1 MKRSYLHPVPGLL
14 AVLLAMLACVLPG
27 QQAAPPA
34 SGIDPNTVAS
44 AVAGTAQAAV
54 QQTAA
59 VAPPVTSLTGT
70 AIETAENGTTKYTD
84 YDGNFT
90 VTYPAGW
97 LAVRPDSEEFNAAL
111 EKQGGVNTMLKDQ
124 MVADLAGYEANYD
137 RLYAYILR
145 PDIQKNVILGF
156 SKMVWDSETNRPMD
170 NTMMGELVR
179 ELETSGDIP
188 GFRVDTAQ
196 IYSVGAIDM
205 LEISG
210 RWALNEEGELIPFYS
225 TFVFF
230 KPTSGTGVRITFSY
244 LEDYRTQISA
254 DVKSIIQSITVPA
267 Q

>member
-1 MKRSYLHPVPGLL
+1 MQRSSAYPVPGLL
-14 AVLLAMLACVLPG
+14 AVLFAMLACVLPG

-34 SGIDPNTVAS
+34 SGIDPNSVAS
-44 AVAGTAQAAV
+44 AVAGTAQAAA

-59 VAPPVTSLTGT
+59 VAPPVSRLTGT
-70 AIETAENGTTKYTD
+70 TIETAQDGTTKYTD

-97 LAVRPDSEEFNAAL
+97 LAVRPDSEEFHAAL

-124 MVADLAGYEANYD
+124 MAADLAGYEVDYD
-137 RLYAYILR
+137 RIYAYILR

-156 SKMVWDSETNRPMD
+156 SKIVWDSEASGTVD
-170 NTMMGELVR
+170 DTAMGELVR
-179 ELETSGDIP
+179 GLETSGDIP
-188 GFRVDTAQ
+188 GFRADTAQ
-196 IYSVGAIDM
+196 IYRGSTVDLM
-205 LEISG
+205 EIGG
-210 RWALNEEGELIPFYS
+210 RWALNEEGEAIPFYA

-230 KPTSGTGVRITFSY
+230 KPTSSTGVRITFSY
-244 LEDYRTQISA
+244 IEDYHAQISA

>member
-1 MKRSYLHPVPGLL
+1 MKRSYSHPLPGLL

-34 SGIDPNTVAS
+34 SGIDPHTVAS
-44 AVAGTAQAAV
+44 AVAGTAQAAA

-59 VAPPVTSLTGT
+59 IAPPETRLTGT
-70 AIETAENGTTKYTD
+70 AIETAQDGTTKYND
-84 YDGNFT
+84 YDGNFAI
-90 VTYPAGW
+90 TYPAGW

-111 EKQGGVNTMLKDQ
+111 EKQGGANSMLKDQ
-124 MVADLAGYEANYD
+124 MIADLAGYEANYD

-145 PDIQKNVILGF
+145 PDIQKDVILGF
-156 SKMVWDSETNRPMD
+156 SKMVWDSETNLPVD
-170 NTMMGELVR
+170 NTTMGELVR

-196 IYSVGAIDM
+196 IYAVGAVDM
-205 LEISG
+205 MEIGG
-210 RWALNEEGELIPFYS
+210 RWALNEEGEAVPFYA

-244 LEDYRTQISA
+244 LEDYHTQISA
-254 DVKSIIQSITVPA
+254 DVKSIIQSITIPA

>member
-1 MKRSYLHPVPGLL
+1 MKRSYSHPGTGLL

-27 QQAAPPA
+27 QRAAPPA

-44 AVAGTAQAAV
+44 AVAGTAQAAAH
-54 QQTAA
+54 QTAA
-59 VAPPVTSLTGT
+59 VAQPATSPTGT
-70 AIETAENGTTKYTD
+70 TIETAEDGTTQYTD
-84 YDGNFT
+84 YDGNFA

-97 LAVRPDSEEFNAAL
+97 LAVRPDSEEFHAAL

-124 MVADLAGYEANYD
+124 MIADLAGYEANYD

-156 SKMVWDSETNRPMD
+156 SKMVWDSETSRPVD

-196 IYSVGAIDM
+196 IYAVGAVDM

-210 RWALNEEGELIPFYS
+210 RWALNEEGEAIPFYS
-225 TFVFF
+225 TFLFF

-244 LEDYRTQISA
+244 IEDYHTQISA
-254 DVKSIIQSITVPA
+254 DVKSIIQSIKVLA